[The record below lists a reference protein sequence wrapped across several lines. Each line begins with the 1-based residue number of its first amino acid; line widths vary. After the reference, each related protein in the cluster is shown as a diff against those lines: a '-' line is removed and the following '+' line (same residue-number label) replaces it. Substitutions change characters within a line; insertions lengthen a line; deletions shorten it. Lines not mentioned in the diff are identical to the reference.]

1 MDYRD
6 DRQAQKLR
14 AERLEVDLGQAERDL
29 SELEAKLLSH
39 EALDKEQ
46 ERELARLRKQVQ
58 QLGGGASKG
67 KATRNPALAA
77 VAIVILAGVGVIL
90 GLAGVV
96 YATFIVMPQPS
107 SSRAVGSK
115 QATPPL
121 PLTKRAEVSKKL
133 ASPPPPVLVWGARVL
148 SETGGKVKQGEPCLL
163 IRTPKATR
171 LRCGSVVLYDSDE
184 AFGSGMS
191 NRLDQLKAFELPNQ
205 VGQVFSLSYRF
216 TGNWTGPRSQL
227 IADTR
232 GQRAEVSAAG
242 GKSWSVQLQ
251 LMPYSFVQPLPVDFQ
266 GSKLVFGSTL
276 RRRMRLTKRE
286 GKAPVKIAS
295 SNCSL
300 EITPAR
306 LPKSKLNCRV
316 IVRCGPK
323 AIYGADG
330 AGFNTCRVAEGKAVA
345 ASDTKRSEKDKDPAL
360 VYDLEKKELLIEDGM
375 LGETWKL
382 HFTIEPPASCLPRQL
397 FSGVLIDKEGKSQ
410 PAALKPAGTTFR
422 WLLSPEGDE
431 KSDVALRGLCQ
442 DGDLKLVGKE
452 SFTLSYGPDRA
463 TLGGVIQ
470 TQAGTQVVA
479 LMRR

>member
-77 VAIVILAGVGVIL
+77 VAIVILAG
-90 GLAGVV
+90 AGVF
-96 YATFIVMPQPS
+96 YATFIVTPQPTPS
-107 SSRAVGSK
+107 SGRAKQSGRPSRVRK
-115 QATPPL
+115 I
-121 PLTKRAEVSKKL
+121 AEVPKKL

-148 SETGGKVKQGEPCLL
+148 SETGGKVKRGEPCLL
-163 IRTPKATR
+163 IRTSKAIR
-171 LRCGSVVLYDSDE
+171 LRCGSVVLYDSAE
-184 AFGSGMS
+184 PFGSGMS
-191 NRLDQLKAFELPNQ
+191 NRANQLAGFALPKGR
-205 VGQVFSLSYRF
+205 GQVFSLSYRF

-232 GQRAEVSAAG
+232 DQRAEVSAAG

-276 RRRMRLTKRE
+276 RRRMRLRGRE
-286 GKAPVKIAS
+286 GNAPVKSAS

-330 AGFNTCRVAEGKAVA
+330 AGFTTCRLAEGKPVT

-382 HFTIEPPASCLPRQL
+382 RFQIEPPASCLPRQL

-410 PAALKPAGTTFR
+410 PAALKPAGATFR